1 MPGPR
6 GLARPNSPPPSNA
19 KVSSLQ
25 MSRLR
30 ELMRYDLARQATI
43 AFAIGL
49 VVIGLIMIAIVAST
63 PSFRAGAS
71 TVGEEA
77 AALSGEGR
85 GRYLASVVASR
96 DARPIGKQA
105 AAAADLA
112 GLLESGDHDEA
123 YDLAYEFAWND
134 AITQLTRRL
143 PRQTLDR
150 EAGTQWIELLR

>member
-1 MPGPR
+1 MID
-6 GLARPNSPPPSNA
+6 
-19 KVSSLQ
+19 
-25 MSRLR
+25 RLR
-30 ELMRYDLARQATI
+30 ELLRYDLARQAAI
-43 AFAIGL
+43 AFAIGF

-71 TVGEEA
+71 KVGEEA
-77 AALSGEGR
+77 AQLSGEGR

-96 DARPIGKQA
+96 EARPIGKQA
-105 AAAADLA
+105 AAADLP

>member
-6 GLARPNSPPPSNA
+6 GLARPNSPPASGA
-19 KVSSLQ
+19 KVSSVQ
-25 MSRLR
+25 MNRLR
-30 ELMRYDLARQATI
+30 ELFRYDLARQATI
-43 AFAIGL
+43 AFLIGF
-49 VVIGLIMIAIVAST
+49 VVIGALMIAIVAST
-63 PSFRAGAS
+63 PSFRAGTS
-71 TVGEEA
+71 MVGEEA

-96 DARPIGKQA
+96 DARPIGKA

-123 YDLAYEFAWND
+123 YDQAYEFAWND